1 MNHRQFR
8 EITLR
13 DFRCFRERQA
23 VPRSGRAPATARSMS
38 IPPMTSSARRC
49 RAPKPR

>member
-13 DFRCFRERQA
+13 NFRCFRERQA
-23 VPRSGRAPATARSMS
+23 VPLSGRAPATARSTS
-38 IPPMTSSARRC
+38 FPPMTSSARRC
-49 RAPKPR
+49 RAPEPR